1 MRVPVSIRTSYFMA
15 DKQALVDSG
24 ATNNFMSP
32 GFAKKMGLGMK
43 KLDNPRKIFNID
55 DTENK
60 SGSITH
66 YLDLDVRT
74 KDIHKEMRF
83 LVADLGQEDL
93 ILGYPWLATFE
104 PTLNWRTATIHEKL
118 LPIVISS
125 VNPRCIQQFPVIA
138 SIQTEEE
145 KTNILHTLTKDC
157 TIRGVATELDIQ
169 ANKQQIKASVPAEYQ
184 SFKQLFSEEDSQ
196 RFPPSRVW
204 DHAIDLKQGTPNTI
218 DCKVYPMAQHEDKAL
233 EEFLDEQLAKGY
245 IRPSKSQYA
254 SSFFFI
260 KKKDGKLRPVQDYR
274 RLNQHTVHNQYP
286 LPLISDLLTDLRGA
300 SIFSKLDVRWGYNN
314 VRIKEG

>member
-1 MRVPVSIRTSYFMA
+1 
-15 DKQALVDSG
+15 
-24 ATNNFMSP
+24 
-32 GFAKKMGLGMK
+32 
-43 KLDNPRKIFNID
+43 
-55 DTENK
+55 
-60 SGSITH
+60 
-66 YLDLDVRT
+66 
-74 KDIHKEMRF
+74 
-83 LVADLGQEDL
+83 
-93 ILGYPWLATFE
+93 LATFE

-125 VNPRCIQQFPVIA
+125 VNPRRIQKFPVIA

-145 KTNILHTLTKDC
+145 KTHILHELTNDC
-157 TIRGVATELDIQ
+157 TIRGIATELDIQ
-169 ANKQQIKASVPAEYQ
+169 ANKQQEKASVPAEYQ
-184 SFKQLFSEEDSQ
+184 LFKRLFSEEESQ

-204 DHAIDLKQGTPNTI
+204 DHAIDLKQGTPDAI

-233 EEFLDEQLAKGY
+233 GDFLDEQLAKGY

-274 RLNQHTVHNQYP
+274 RLNQHTVRNQYP
-286 LPLISDLLTDLRGA
+286 LPLIADLLTDLRGA

-314 VRIKEG
+314 IRIKEGDEHKAAFKTRYGLFEPTVMFFGLCNSPATFQTMMNQIYKEVIAKHAIKGTII